1 MKTGSNKKKFTSWFN
16 LMVGLLII
24 LLLNILGSYVFHRFD
39 LTEEKRYS
47 ISEPTRKMLKEM
59 KNDVYFQIYLEGDF
73 PGGYKRLRDEFKLML
88 DQFRAYAGDK
98 IQYSFINPTADPDPV
113 KQRELFTQLIKQGLE
128 PTTLNI
134 RTDDG
139 EKQQIV
145 IPGAMVTMGEKSLPL
160 SILKS
165 QVGVDP
171 DEMLNNSIQN
181 LEYEIAFTIKKLQTT
196 LKKRIAFVEGH
207 GELGEIYVGDL
218 AKSLSDYYTLERV
231 RLNENLAAL
240 TGFSAAIIIKPDSAF
255 SEKDKFILDQF
266 VMRGGKLIW
275 MIDPIFASMDS
286 LTKHTVTMGFPMPL
300 NLDDQ
305 LFRYGVRI
313 NSNLIQDVRSA
324 AIPVITGYVGNQ
336 PKQQL
341 YPWFYFPLFFPD
353 SKHPIVKNLNAVKS
367 EFVSGIDTVG
377 NPSIRKTVLLR
388 SSSYSKTQNAPA
400 TIDLRMVRKKP
411 NPEEFNKSFLPVA
424 VLLEGKFTSVFKNR
438 LPPEIENSS
447 EIRYKSESEENS
459 MIVIADG
466 DIARNQVQKST
477 GKVFPLGY
485 DRYTNQTYGN
495 KNFLLNCMNYLL
507 DGDQLL
513 TLRNREIRLR
523 LLDRT
528 RLEEERTY
536 WQTINTAVP
545 LGMILLYGIGA
556 FWMRKRKFGK

>member
-1 MKTGSNKKKFTSWFN
+1 MKSGSNKKRFNSWFN
-16 LMVGLLII
+16 LFIGFIVIVLA
-24 LLLNILGSYVFHRFD
+24 NILGNYVFHRFD

-47 ISEPTRKMLKEM
+47 LSDPTRKMLKEM

-98 IQYSFINPTADPDPV
+98 IQYTFINPTADPDPV

-134 RTDDG
+134 KTDDG

-165 QVGVDP
+165 QLGVNP

-181 LEYEIAFTIKKLQTT
+181 LEYEIAFTIKKLQTS

-207 GELGEIYVGDL
+207 GELGEVYVGDL

-240 TGFSAAIIIKPDSAF
+240 TGFSAAVIIKPDSAF

-266 VMRGGKLIW
+266 VMRGGKILW
-275 MIDPIFASMDS
+275 MIDPVFASMDS
-286 LTKHTVTMGFPMPL
+286 LTKHTVTMGFPLPL

-313 NSNLIQDVRSA
+313 NSNLLQDVQSA

-341 YPWFYFPLFFPD
+341 YPWYYFPLFFPD

-367 EFVSGIDTVG
+367 EFVSGMDTVG

-388 SSSYSKTQNAPA
+388 SSRYSKTQNAPA

-411 NPEEFNKSFLPVA
+411 NPEEFNKSFLPTA
-424 VLLEGKFTSVFKNR
+424 ILLEGKFTSVFKNR
-438 LPPEIENSS
+438 LPPEIENAS

-466 DIARNQVQKST
+466 DIARNQIQKST

-507 DGDQLL
+507 DGDELL

-545 LGMILLYGIGA
+545 LGMIVLYGFVA
-556 FWMRKRKFGK
+556 FWLRTRKFGR

>member
-1 MKTGSNKKKFTSWFN
+1 MKKGSNKKKFTSWFN

-24 LLLNILGSYVFHRFD
+24 ILLNILGSYVFHRFD

-47 ISEPTRKMLKEM
+47 ISDPTRKMLKEL

-341 YPWFYFPLFFPD
+341 YPWYYFPLFFPD
-353 SKHPIVKNLNAVKS
+353 AKHPIVKNLNAVKS

-438 LPPEIENSS
+438 LPPEIENAS

>member
-1 MKTGSNKKKFTSWFN
+1 MKTGSNKKKFNSWFN
-16 LMVGLLII
+16 LLAGFVVIV
-24 LLLNILGSYVFHRFD
+24 LLNIIGNFVFYRFD
-39 LTEEKRYS
+39 LTAEKRYS
-47 ISEPTRKMLKEM
+47 LSEPTRKMLKEL
-59 KNDVYFQIYLEGDF
+59 KDDVYFQIYLEGEF

-88 DQFRAYAGDK
+88 DQFRAYAGDR
-98 IQYSFINPTADPDPV
+98 IQYSFINPTADPDPA

-128 PTTLNI
+128 PSTLNI

-165 QVGVDP
+165 QVGVAP

-181 LEYEIAFTIKKLQTT
+181 LEYEIAFTIKKLQTSV
-196 LKKRIAFVEGH
+196 KKRIAFVEGH

-218 AKSLSDYYTLERV
+218 AQSLSDYYTLERV
-231 RLNENLAAL
+231 RLNENLASL

-266 VMRGGKLIW
+266 VMRGGKILW
-275 MIDPIFASMDS
+275 MIDPVFASMDS
-286 LTKHTVTMGFPMPL
+286 LTKHTVTMGFPLPL

-313 NSNLIQDVRSA
+313 NSNLLQDVQSA

-341 YPWFYFPLFFPD
+341 YPWYYFPLFFPE

-367 EFVSGIDTVG
+367 EFVSGMDTVG
-377 NPSIRKTVLLR
+377 NPSIRKTVLLSTSR
-388 SSSYSKTQNAPA
+388 YSKTQNAPA

-411 NPEEFNKSFLPVA
+411 VPEEFNKSYIPTA
-424 VLLEGKFTSVFKNR
+424 ILLEGKFTSVFKNR
-438 LPPEIENSS
+438 LPPEIENAA
-447 EIRYKSESEENS
+447 EIRYKSESDENS

-495 KNFLLNCMNYLL
+495 KNFLLNCVNYLL

-528 RLEEERTY
+528 RLEGERVY
-536 WQTINTAVP
+536 WQTLNTVVP
-545 LGMILLYGIGA
+545 LAMVLLYGIAA
-556 FWMRKRKFGK
+556 FWIRKRKFAR